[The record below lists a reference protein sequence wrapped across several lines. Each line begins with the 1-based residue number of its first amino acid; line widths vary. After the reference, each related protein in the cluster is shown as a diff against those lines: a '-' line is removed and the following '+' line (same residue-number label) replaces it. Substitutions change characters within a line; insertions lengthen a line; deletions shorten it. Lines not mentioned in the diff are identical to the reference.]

1 MSDNLNNLS
10 EQAQAALEA
19 YKKMSESKRAY
30 FSVLQAIDVKYK
42 DGGNATEEEEK
53 KLGDLL
59 LEHDKCVT
67 AFNEKMEKVTDGD
80 DRIALIKCMS
90 A

>member
-1 MSDNLNNLS
+1 MSDDLANLS
-10 EQAQAALEA
+10 AEALAALEA
-19 YKKMSESKRAY
+19 YKKMSESKHAY
-30 FSVLQAIDVKYK
+30 FSVLQEIDVKYK
-42 DGGNATEEEEK
+42 DGGNASEEEEK

-67 AFNEKMEKVTDGD
+67 TFNEEMEKVTDGD

-90 A
+90 G